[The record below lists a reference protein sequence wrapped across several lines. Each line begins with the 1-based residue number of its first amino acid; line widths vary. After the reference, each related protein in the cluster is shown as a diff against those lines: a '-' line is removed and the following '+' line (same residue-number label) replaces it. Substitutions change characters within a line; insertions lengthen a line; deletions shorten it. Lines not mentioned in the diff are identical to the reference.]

1 MKAAHTRP
9 FIRHPRFLQP
19 KLPSQADLADTLGV
33 VLALLLIVAAVW
45 AIFPEPRSTA
55 PAQPRAGLEL
65 ALSGVVSSSD
75 MFGADALQTLQ
86 CSPTGF
92 RLASKEATAFPLSL
106 AFNAPAA
113 ANTSANSTF
122 YTLGSNSTLALSIDG
137 SPYTLLSGT
146 VTTTPGVYTFNAS
159 FVDAQSQPLQ
169 LSGRLSC
176 P

>member
-1 MKAAHTRP
+1 MKATYARP
-9 FIRHPRFLQP
+9 FPRRSRFLQP
-19 KLPSQADLADTLGV
+19 KLPSQEELADTLGV
-33 VLALLLIVAAVW
+33 ILALMLIVATIW

-55 PAQPRAGLEL
+55 PTQPEAGLEL
-65 ALSGVVSSSD
+65 VLSGVVSSTATL
-75 MFGADALQTLQ
+75 GADELQTLQ

-92 RLASKEATAFPLSL
+92 RLMSTQTTAFPLTL
-106 AFNAPAA
+106 AFNAPA
-113 ANTSANSTF
+113 SANSS
-122 YTLGSNSTLALSIDG
+122 YYILGSNSTLALEIDG

-146 VTTTPGVYTFNAS
+146 VTTSPGVYTFNAS